1 MKRMEL
7 SKRAQRLEP
16 SVTLAA
22 AAKAKALKA
31 QGRDIL
37 SLTVGE
43 PDFATPENIQEAAIQ
58 AIKNGKASYYTP
70 TAGIPELRQAI
81 VDYLKQHYQLDYQSS
96 QTIVTDGAKF
106 ALYTLFQ
113 TILDP
118 SDEVI
123 IPVPYWVSYGEQVK
137 LAEGVPV
144 FVRGEEANEF
154 KVTVEQLEAAR
165 SEKTKAVIINSP
177 SNPTGMIYTKE
188 ELLAIGK
195 WAVANNILI
204 VADDIY
210 GRLVYNGNEFTPI
223 ATLGEAIRE
232 QTIIINGVS
241 KTYAM
246 TGWRIG
252 YAVGNQAIIDGMI
265 TIASQSTSNPTAVSQ
280 YAAVEALRGEQDTVE
295 EMRQAFEERLNRLYP
310 LVAALP
316 GVKLAKPQGAFYL
329 FPNVKETLT
338 ICGYSNVTEWVE
350 DLLEETGVAL
360 VTGEGFGASENVRLS
375 YATNLGTLEEAVLRI
390 AQFIESKSQNES

>member
-1 MKRMEL
+1 MKL
-7 SKRAQRLEP
+7 SKRVQQLEP

-31 QGRDIL
+31 QGKDIL

-43 PDFATPENIQEAAIQ
+43 PDFATPENIQEVAVQ
-58 AIKNGKASYYTP
+58 AIRNGKASYYTP
-70 TAGIPELRQAI
+70 SAGIPELRQAI
-81 VDYLKQHYQLDYQSS
+81 VDYIKEYYGITYEPS

-106 ALYTLFQ
+106 ALYALFQ

-118 SDEVI
+118 EDEVI

-137 LAEGVPV
+137 LAEGRPV
-144 FVRGEEANEF
+144 FVKGEENNGF
-154 KVTVEQLEAAR
+154 KITVSQLEASR
-165 SEKTKAVIINSP
+165 TPKTKALIINSP
-177 SNPTGMIYTKE
+177 SNPTGMIYDQKE
-188 ELLAIGK
+188 LQAIGE
-195 WAVANNILI
+195 WAVKHDILI

-223 ATLGEAIRE
+223 ATISEAIRK

-252 YAVGNQAIIDGMI
+252 YALGNQEIIDGMI
-265 TIASQSTSNPTAVSQ
+265 AIASQSTSNSTAVSQ
-280 YAAVEALRGEQDTVE
+280 YAAIEALTGEQDPVE
-295 EMRQAFEERLNRLYP
+295 EMRLAFEERLNILYP
-310 LVAALP
+310 LVSNLP
-316 GVKLAKPQGAFYL
+316 GVTLNKPQGAFYL
-329 FPNVKETLT
+329 FPNVIETLAM
-338 ICGYSNVTEWVE
+338 CGYENVTKWVE

-360 VTGEGFGASENVRLS
+360 VTGEGFGAPENVRLS
-375 YATNLGTLEEAVLRI
+375 YATDLGTLEEAVRRI
-390 AQFIESKSQNES
+390 AQFIESKSQI

>member
-1 MKRMEL
+1 MKL
-7 SKRAQRLEP
+7 SKRVQQLEP

-31 QGRDIL
+31 QGKDIL

-43 PDFATPENIQEAAIQ
+43 PDFATPENIQEVAVQ
-58 AIKNGKASYYTP
+58 AIRNGKASYYTP
-70 TAGIPELRQAI
+70 SAGIPELRQAI
-81 VDYLKQHYQLDYQSS
+81 VDYIKEYYGITYEPS

-106 ALYTLFQ
+106 ALYALFQ

-118 SDEVI
+118 EDEVI

-137 LAEGVPV
+137 LAEGRPV
-144 FVRGEEANEF
+144 FVKGEENKGF
-154 KVTVEQLEAAR
+154 KITVSQLEASR
-165 SEKTKAVIINSP
+165 TPKTKALIINSP
-177 SNPTGMIYTKE
+177 SNPTGMIYDQKE
-188 ELLAIGK
+188 LQAIGE
-195 WAVANNILI
+195 WAVKHDILI

-223 ATLGEAIRE
+223 ATISEAIRK

-252 YAVGNQAIIDGMI
+252 YALGNQEIIDGMI
-265 TIASQSTSNPTAVSQ
+265 AIASQSTSNSTAVSQ
-280 YAAVEALRGEQDTVE
+280 YAAIEALTGEQDPVE
-295 EMRQAFEERLNRLYP
+295 EMRLAFEERLNILYP
-310 LVAALP
+310 LVSNLP
-316 GVKLAKPQGAFYL
+316 GVTLNKPQGAFYL
-329 FPNVKETLT
+329 FPNVKETLAM
-338 ICGYSNVTEWVE
+338 CGYENVTKWVE

-360 VTGEGFGASENVRLS
+360 VTGEGFGAPENVRLS
-375 YATNLGTLEEAVLRI
+375 YATDLGTLEEAVRRI
-390 AQFIESKSQNES
+390 AQFIESKSQI

>member
-1 MKRMEL
+1 MKL
-7 SKRAQRLEP
+7 SKRVQQLEP

-31 QGRDIL
+31 QGKDIL

-43 PDFATPENIQEAAIQ
+43 PDFATPENIQEVAVQ
-58 AIKNGKASYYTP
+58 AIRNGKASYYTP
-70 TAGIPELRQAI
+70 SAGIPELRQAI
-81 VDYLKQHYQLDYQSS
+81 VDYIKEYYGITYEPS

-106 ALYTLFQ
+106 ALYALFQ

-118 SDEVI
+118 EDEVI

-137 LAEGVPV
+137 LAEGRPV
-144 FVRGEEANEF
+144 FVKGEENNGF
-154 KVTVEQLEAAR
+154 KITVSQLEASR
-165 SEKTKAVIINSP
+165 TPKTKALIINSP
-177 SNPTGMIYTKE
+177 SNPTGMIYDQKE
-188 ELLAIGK
+188 LQAIGE
-195 WAVANNILI
+195 WAVKHDILI

-223 ATLGEAIRE
+223 ATISESIRK

-252 YAVGNQAIIDGMI
+252 YALGNQEIIDGMI
-265 TIASQSTSNPTAVSQ
+265 AIASQSTSNSTAVSQ
-280 YAAVEALRGEQDTVE
+280 YAAIEALTGEQDPVE
-295 EMRQAFEERLNRLYP
+295 EMRVAFEERLNILYP
-310 LVAALP
+310 LVSNLP
-316 GVKLAKPQGAFYL
+316 GVTINKPQGAFYL
-329 FPNVKETLT
+329 FPNVKETLAM
-338 ICGYSNVTEWVE
+338 CGYENVTKWVE

-360 VTGEGFGASENVRLS
+360 VTGEGFGAPENVRLS
-375 YATNLGTLEEAVLRI
+375 YATDLGTLEEAVRRI
-390 AQFIESKSQNES
+390 AQFIESKSQI

>member
-1 MKRMEL
+1 MKL
-7 SKRAQRLEP
+7 SKRVQQLEP

-31 QGRDIL
+31 QGKDIL

-43 PDFATPENIQEAAIQ
+43 PDFATPENIQEVAVQ
-58 AIKNGKASYYTP
+58 AIRNGKASYYTP
-70 TAGIPELRQAI
+70 SAGIPELRQAI
-81 VDYLKQHYQLDYQSS
+81 VDYIKEYYGITYEPS

-106 ALYTLFQ
+106 ALYALFQ

-118 SDEVI
+118 EDEVI

-137 LAEGVPV
+137 LAEGRPV
-144 FVRGEEANEF
+144 FVKGEENNGF
-154 KVTVEQLEAAR
+154 KITVSQLEASR
-165 SEKTKAVIINSP
+165 TPKTKALIINSP
-177 SNPTGMIYTKE
+177 SNPTGMIYDQKE
-188 ELLAIGK
+188 LQAIGE
-195 WAVANNILI
+195 WAVKHDILI

-223 ATLGEAIRE
+223 ATISEAIRK

-252 YAVGNQAIIDGMI
+252 YALGNQEIIDGMI
-265 TIASQSTSNPTAVSQ
+265 AIASQSASNSTAVSQ
-280 YAAVEALRGEQDTVE
+280 YAAIEALTGEQDPVE
-295 EMRQAFEERLNRLYP
+295 EMRLAFEERLNILYP
-310 LVAALP
+310 LVSNLP
-316 GVKLAKPQGAFYL
+316 GVTLNKPQGAFYL
-329 FPNVKETLT
+329 FPNVKETLAM
-338 ICGYSNVTEWVE
+338 CGYENVTKWVE

-360 VTGEGFGASENVRLS
+360 VTGEGFGAPENVRLS
-375 YATNLGTLEEAVLRI
+375 YATDLGTLEEAVRRI
-390 AQFIESKSQNES
+390 AQFIESKSQI